1 MRVEEEKH
9 FFIDEEVK
17 VEIDMGD
24 IGCDEVLLTLVD
36 HTDGEENVDNN
47 IFYEVDVEH
56 EGQIEKFII
65 QNELDEDGRY
75 LSWEQVCVMFLKFLR
90 RDIRGRRAVAG
101 W

>member
-1 MRVEEEKH
+1 ME
-9 FFIDEEVK
+9 
-17 VEIDMGD
+17 VEIDMKD
-24 IGCDEVLLTLVD
+24 IDCEVLFRLVD
-36 HTDGEENVDNN
+36 HTIVGEEENDDNN

-75 LSWEQVCVMFLKFLR
+75 LSWEQVCVMFLNFLR

>member
-1 MRVEEEKH
+1 M
-9 FFIDEEVK
+9 D
-17 VEIDMGD
+17 VEIDMKD
-24 IGCDEVLLTLVD
+24 IDCEVLFRLVD
-36 HTDGEENVDNN
+36 HTIDIDGEEENDDNN